1 MLAGN
6 CRGFIGNRMIH
17 CYGREAQFLVEE
29 GASVEAVD
37 GALYDFGLAMGPL
50 AMGDLA
56 GLDVGWRIRK
66 EFKHL
71 EKPGVRRPLIAD
83 LLCEMGRY
91 GQKTGKGWYLY
102 DANRKPSPDPE
113 VAALIEKTARE
124 AGIERRN
131 ITHEEIIERTIYA
144 LVNEGARIL
153 EEGIALRAV
162 DIDIVYLNGYGFPAW
177 RGGPMFYADTIGL
190 PKVLEKIQE
199 FERRHGSDWWAPA
212 PLLKRLAEAGKTFE
226 SFDKEKESAAGA

>member
-1 MLAGN
+1 
-6 CRGFIGNRMIH
+6 
-17 CYGREAQFLVEE
+17 
-29 GASVEAVD
+29 
-37 GALYDFGLAMGPL
+37 MGPL

-71 EKPGVRRPLIAD
+71 EKPGVRIPHVAD
-83 LLCEMGRY
+83 ELCEIGRY
-91 GQKTGKGWYLY
+91 GQKTGKGWYKY
-102 DANRKPSPDPE
+102 DENRKPSPDPE
-113 VAALIEKTARE
+113 VTALIERVAKQY
-124 AGIERRN
+124 GIERRH
-131 ITHEEIIERTIYA
+131 ITDEEIIERTIYA

-190 PKVLEKIQE
+190 DKVLAKIEQFEK
-199 FERRHGSDWWAPA
+199 RHGSDLWAPA
-212 PLLKRLAEAGKTFE
+212 PLLKKLAAAGKTFE
-226 SFDKEKESAAGA
+226 SWDKEKESAAGA